1 MQTFEPFVNFA
12 IGLFRLVGFCVIVWG
27 GARPVYYFFMP
38 SLYPTLKNKKVS
50 LEELLRIELGQK
62 IVFGLEFLV
71 AGDILIT
78 LKDPDVSELYRLGLL
93 VVIRTLLSFFV
104 GREVKESDIH
114 VHQVERETVM
124 KSGQPTSKK

>member
-1 MQTFEPFVNFA
+1 M
-12 IGLFRLVGFCVIVWG
+12 
-27 GARPVYYFFMP
+27 YYFFMP